1 METVDTLIVGAGV
14 VGLAIAAQLSKNLS
28 NVLIIDKNTAFG
40 EETSS
45 RNSEVIH
52 AGIYYPENTLKS
64 KLCVEGKELLYQ
76 YCMNR
81 NIPFSR
87 IGKLIVATDNEQDSL
102 LSDILCKAKA
112 NHVLDLKILS
122 RRKTLNIEPQVNAT
136 SALYSPSTG
145 IIDSHSFMQS
155 LLAETEA
162 NGALFS
168 PLTELMN
175 VEVIKN
181 GFIVKVS
188 CEGEAFTFQCRNL
201 INSGGL
207 HADKVARCIRSLPEE
222 FIPKVNFC
230 RGHYF
235 SYSGVSPFKHLVYPV
250 PSENGLGI
258 HATLDMSGQLKFG
271 PDTEFI
277 NEIDY
282 TVPELLKGQFVR
294 SIKNYFPLID
304 GSKLQP
310 AYAGIRPKLNKNQ
323 FNDFII
329 QDETQHGIKGLINLF
344 GIESPGLTA
353 SLAIANLVN
362 KALEI

>member
-14 VGLAIAAQLSKNLS
+14 VGLAVAARLSKNLS
-28 NVLIIDKNTAFG
+28 NVLIIDKNTSFG

-64 KLCVEGKELLYQ
+64 KLCVEGKEQLYQ
-76 YCMNR
+76 YCINR

-87 IGKLIVATDNEQDSL
+87 IGKLIVATDAEQEAL
-102 LSDILCKAKA
+102 LDDILCRAKA
-112 NHVLDLKILS
+112 NQVSDLKILS
-122 RRKTLNIEPQVNAT
+122 RREVINIEPQVKST
-136 SALYSPSTG
+136 TALYSPSTG

-155 LLAETEA
+155 LLSEAET

-168 PLTELMN
+168 PLTELIN

-188 CEGEAFTFQCRNL
+188 CQGEAFTFQCRSL

-207 HADKVARCIRSLPEE
+207 HADKVARCINSLSEE
-222 FIPKVNFC
+222 FIPNVNFC

-258 HATLDMSGQLKFG
+258 HATFDMYGQLKFG

-282 TVPELLKGQFVR
+282 TIPEWLKDQFVH
-294 SIKNYFPLID
+294 SIKKYFPLID
-304 GSKLQP
+304 ESKLQP

-323 FNDFII
+323 FNDFMI
-329 QDETQHGIKGLINLF
+329 QDENQHGIKGLINLF

-353 SLAIANLVN
+353 SLAIANLVSEV
-362 KALEI
+362 LEH